1 MNLPPLSTQRKD
13 REYHLA
19 WGKALAKY
27 SLTNTYALKYRV
39 KQEAVKYFNQGSTG
53 DMANFIQ
60 KAQDGTDLP
69 AMYVS
74 ISNLKSKIENLVG
87 ELESRG
93 WELRVRALSKEAVS
107 RKHEAKETLRVQRR
121 LQDAAQFAEQRS
133 GLPLQD
139 PNIPQTDLSLDE
151 WADLKYK
158 DKLEIIYEMG
168 LKDLAKRNNVDRLRN
183 ATFKDVWIQNACFVR
198 NEIVRGIPRPV
209 RVEPLCF
216 VWDPNSTDDELSD
229 STYFLEAY
237 YMGLAEAAE
246 RYNLSNEELEK
257 AQNNYNI
264 YTNMNAGLYQAGNG
278 ANFFDC
284 IDNSTLG
291 WFRNIDNVPRVMV
304 LRATWRDFKVRKYK
318 SEIKEKYGTEHL
330 QELKDED
337 KVPKKANLMTS
348 KMECWRGITMIGG
361 EIVREW
367 GELPNQ
373 PRDLDTLEKTLP
385 PYTCWVPNYM
395 GGQSVSKV
403 EQVVALDLLKDMAM
417 YNLQLAMNRAGSK
430 GFVFDMALMPEGWNL
445 DKVASFLKT
454 AGIVAV
460 NTKEYQMM
468 QGGMNV
474 LKEIDLSISQG
485 IREYIE
491 IMSFLDQQENIILG
505 SSAERQGVVQAPSQA
520 VGVTDAAI
528 FQSTMTTKPYFAG
541 FERFWSRVM
550 TQQAKLM
557 RIAMADREV
566 FAPIIGSAGV
576 DFLRDNIDIDLESV
590 GVVVESLPPLL
601 QDRSKFENFIVM
613 MVQAQQL
620 EATDALDIL
629 LDPDIRQALRKLQ
642 RKVTVRKMLEAQMQQ
657 AEQERDAQLQQ
668 KLSQDQAA
676 MQQQNIQGQMG
687 LQQLKNK
694 GNLDK
699 TALTGKVKLNDSKI
713 KTLATLAKP

>member
-1 MNLPPLSTQRKD
+1 MNLPSLATQKKD

-27 SLTNTYALKYRV
+27 SLTNTWAIRYRV
-39 KQEAVKYFNQGSTG
+39 KQEAIKYFNQGSTG
-53 DMANFIQ
+53 DMTPWIQ
-60 KAQDGTDLP
+60 KAQDGSDLP
-69 AMYVS
+69 AMYFS
-74 ISNLKSKIENLVG
+74 ISALKAKIENLIG

-121 LQDAAQFAEQRS
+121 LQDAAQFAQERT
-133 GLPLQD
+133 GLPVQD
-139 PNIPQTDLSLDE
+139 PNIPQSDLSLDE

-158 DKLEIIYEMG
+158 DKLELVYEMG

-183 ATFKDVWIQNACFVR
+183 ATFKDVWIQNACFIR
-198 NEIVRGIPRPV
+198 NEIVRGVPRPF

-216 VWDPNSTDDELSD
+216 VWDPNATDDELSD

-246 RYNLSNEELEK
+246 RYNLTQEELEK
-257 AQNNYNI
+257 AQNNYNV
-264 YTNMNAGLYQAGNG
+264 YTNMNAGLYIG
-278 ANFFDC
+278 ASQNHFFDC
-284 IDNSTLG
+284 IDNGSLG

-304 LRATWRDFKVRKYK
+304 LRAVWKDFKTRKYK
-318 SEIKEKYGTEHL
+318 NEVKEKYGTEHL
-330 QELKDED
+330 QELTDEN
-337 KVPKKANLMTS
+337 KTPRKANIITS

-361 EIVREW
+361 EIIREW

-373 PRDLDTLEKTLP
+373 PRDIDTLEKTLP

-395 GGQSVSKV
+395 LGQSISKV

-417 YNLQLAMNRAGSK
+417 YNLQLAMNRAGAK

-445 DKVASFLKT
+445 DKVASYLKT

-474 LKEIDLSISQG
+474 LKEIDLSITQG
-485 IREYIE
+485 IREYVE
-491 IMSFLDQQENIILG
+491 IMNFLDQQENIILG

-528 FQSTMTTKPYFAG
+528 FQSAMTTKPYFIG

-566 FAPIIGSAGV
+566 FEPIIGSAGV
-576 DFLRDNIDIDLESV
+576 DFLKENIDIDLESV
-590 GVVVESLPPLL
+590 GVIVESLPPLL
-601 QDRSKFENFIVM
+601 QDRAKFENFIM
-613 MVQAQQL
+613 LAVQSQQL
-620 EATDALDIL
+620 EVQDALDIL
-629 LDPDIRQALRKLQ
+629 LDPDIKQALRKLQ
-642 RKVTVRKMLEAQMQQ
+642 RKVTVRKMLESQMQQ

-668 KLSQDQAA
+668 KLSQDQMAT
-676 MQQQNIQGQMG
+676 QQMNIQGQMG

-713 KTLATLAKP
+713 KTLATLAAP